1 MEVDAMMVVSMRS
14 SYIIIILG
22 IILVISISS
31 VFASGLDS
39 GDNITEEEHDSYVD
53 GYDAGF
59 AEIMTAIELANVMKK
74 KMMSIMNLGLTL
86 VTMGQVL

>member
-1 MEVDAMMVVSMRS
+1 M
-14 SYIIIILG
+14 IP
-22 IILVISISS
+22 ISS

-39 GDNITEEEHDSYVD
+39 GDNVTEEEHDSYVD

-74 KMMSIMNLGLTL
+74 EMMSIMNLGLTL
-86 VTMGQVL
+86 DNGTSVIINKLFRTHIRGLIGST